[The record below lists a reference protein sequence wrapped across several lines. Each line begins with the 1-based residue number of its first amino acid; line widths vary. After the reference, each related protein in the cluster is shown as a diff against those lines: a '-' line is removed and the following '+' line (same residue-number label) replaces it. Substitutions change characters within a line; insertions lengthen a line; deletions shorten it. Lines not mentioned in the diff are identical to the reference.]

1 MSAASIGGAGL
12 PRAASARRMA
22 APMSAVGA
30 SSAAVASMAPMQA
43 GCRPKDQTFPGPD
56 LLLLRGICTC

>member
-30 SSAAVASMAPMQA
+30 SSAAVATAESIWRSRAPS
-43 GCRPKDQTFPGPD
+43 PLSP
-56 LLLLRGICTC
+56 LLGT